1 MTCSIGRGCP
11 HTSPVHRVTGS
22 VTVLGGLP
30 PMFTL
35 RLALLG
41 GYATQVHCLTV
52 WQALLD
58 DHTPPGSLSDWPVVL
73 RDHTTQIQS

>member
-1 MTCSIGRGCP
+1 
-11 HTSPVHRVTGS
+11 
-22 VTVLGGLP
+22 
-30 PMFTL
+30 MFTL